1 MDHGQEPAKI
11 KKLNKK
17 QENNAMS
24 QHAVDEIILQENNKL
39 SAQYETHD
47 NIDSKTNKDNLYD
60 IDIMNLDENRE
71 KKEFRTIIYK

>member
-47 NIDSKTNKDNLYD
+47 NIDS
-60 IDIMNLDENRE
+60 
-71 KKEFRTIIYK
+71 